1 MPSGPPLIGENRFAL
16 LADRSP
22 QSKRK
27 KRNIGEA
34 ESNFPS
40 LPTPKVPNP
49 KYVIVSTLE
58 GKKPLS
64 EYSCFAVHRALHLIS
79 KDIISI
85 SQLRDGKLL
94 LLVKD
99 FATGKKFL
107 DAKSLVGMC
116 EISCKFH
123 EHLNFTKG
131 TIYAPYLSNISTEEI
146 KMELSSQGVVDVFK
160 YERTID
166 GIKSPSGVV
175 LLTFDLYNLPET
187 LDVSWYKVK
196 VREYFPNPMR
206 CKNCQLLGHTQ
217 KRCKG
222 SASCVGCNLPPHE
235 ETQCT
240 RIFCANCAEN
250 HPSSSNTCKKFI
262 QQKEI
267 LKIKTKRKCSLR
279 DALSIYNE
287 QNKVISPTSYSATVS
302 STPNKSLENS
312 STNKTTPKTTKQF
325 DNNTNLK
332 TTSQTK
338 EKLSL
343 TQPPSNTTSQ
353 SKSKGQTVISKSLKP
368 ESFTSTKNSTSTS
381 NTLSSYSSLNFSPE
395 YQVQLSESSS
405 DNETPRKTTEP
416 MSTNYDLSE

>member
-1 MPSGPPLIGENRFAL
+1 MPPGPPLIGENRFAL

-27 KRNIGEA
+27 KRNRTEA
-34 ESNFPS
+34 VSDYPS
-40 LPTPKVPNP
+40 LPTPKVSNP
-49 KYVIVSTLE
+49 KYVIVSALE

-99 FATGKKFL
+99 FSTGKKFI
-107 DAKSLVGMC
+107 DARSLVGMC

-131 TIYAPYLSNISTEEI
+131 TIYAPYLSNISNDEI
-146 KMELSSQGVVDVFK
+146 KQELSSQGVVDVFK
-160 YERTID
+160 YERTIE

-175 LLTFDLYNLPET
+175 LVTFDLYNLPET
-187 LDVSWYKVK
+187 LDISWYKVK

-222 SASCVGCNLPPHE
+222 TASCVGCNLPPHKE
-235 ETQCT
+235 SQCT
-240 RIFCANCAEN
+240 RILCANCEEN
-250 HPSSSNTCKKFI
+250 HPASSYTCKKFI

-279 DALSIYNE
+279 EALSIYNE
-287 QNKVISPTSYSATVS
+287 QNKALSPTSYSATTS
-302 STPNKSLENS
+302 SILNKSLETS
-312 STNKTTPKTTKQF
+312 STDKTTSTPKTSTTLEINANMKTTKHIKETLSLKQPYSNTSQF
-325 DNNTNLK
+325 DSNK
-332 TTSQTK
+332 TKGDTV
-338 EKLSL
+338 
-343 TQPPSNTTSQ
+343 
-353 SKSKGQTVISKSLKP
+353 KSESLK
-368 ESFTSTKNSTSTS
+368 SNSLTSTKNENKNNCNQKEMTQNPTSTS
-381 NTLSSYSSLNFSPE
+381 NPLSSNSSLNFSPK
-395 YQVQLSESSS
+395 YHIQLSESSS
-405 DNETPRKTTEP
+405 E
-416 MSTNYDLSE
+416 